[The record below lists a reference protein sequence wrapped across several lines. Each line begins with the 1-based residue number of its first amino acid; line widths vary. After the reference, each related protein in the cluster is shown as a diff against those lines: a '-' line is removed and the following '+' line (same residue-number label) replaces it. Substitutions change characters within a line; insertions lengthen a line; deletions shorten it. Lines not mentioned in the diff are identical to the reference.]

1 MTVLVACETVLLAL
15 LVLLVAGLLR
25 SHAEILRRLG
35 PPSADREEQGAEGRA
50 AENHQLDARLPS
62 PARRATTTR
71 EGDDIVGLTLDREPV
86 KIGFGNG
93 YPPTLLAFL
102 TAGCSVCESFWK
114 DLREERRP
122 PELPAEVRVVA
133 VTKDPAHE
141 SPSRLRSLAP
151 PGTPVVMSSTAWA
164 DYGVPAA
171 PYFVYLE
178 GGQVLGEGSANG
190 WTQISS
196 LVRDSI
202 DDAAFAG
209 GGEARTRGV
218 DRTLAAAGIG
228 PGHPSLYPAGRPG
241 DEGDAN
247 GGAGHPSAVQGTDQ
261 S

>member
-35 PPSADREEQGAEGRA
+35 PPRAEEEDGDSLDGR
-50 AENHQLDARLPS
+50 DAGLPS
-62 PARRATTTR
+62 PARRATTR
-71 EGDDIVGLTLDREPV
+71 EGSDIVGVTLEREPV
-86 KIGFGNG
+86 KIGFGEG

-102 TAGCSVCESFWK
+102 SSGCAVCESFWK

-122 PELPAEVRVVA
+122 ADLPAGIRVVA
-133 VTKDPAHE
+133 VTKDPMHE

-151 PGTPVVMSSTAWA
+151 RATPVVMSSAAWQG
-164 DYGVPAA
+164 YGVPAA

-178 GGQVLGEGSANG
+178 GGTVLGEGSANG

-202 DDAAFAG
+202 EDLAFS
-209 GGEARTRGV
+209 GGEARTRDI
-218 DRTLAAAGIG
+218 DRVLAASGIG

-241 DEGDAN
+241 
-247 GGAGHPSAVQGTDQ
+247 GTDQ
-261 S
+261 E